1 MHRVTPQFMGFPVQI
16 QTPFKKT
23 RPRGRV
29 FLIFLLTARKKNG
42 MIYIVD
48 TKRQVQRRRAGI
60 RNSEEGERTM
70 KSTKSAKLRTASR
83 LVGYIG
89 IGACL
94 LASCLYLLLHE
105 VANEKLE
112 KMLGKFDV
120 KSLIYVGIAAAVFL
134 VVAIILRAAS
144 SSARR
149 AEHYAEEAEAARK
162 AQEAAQAEAAEKA
175 QAEQE
180 ALDAAEAEKA
190 AAEAEDAR
198 KAEEK
203 AAAME
208 GGKTFVAY
216 IGRNIPEKQ
225 REMMV
230 KVGEFT
236 RKNAKV
242 IIAVAATV
250 AITSAMA
257 KRKAEKETTR
267 RRQNFFRSLGC

>member
-1 MHRVTPQFMGFPVQI
+1 
-16 QTPFKKT
+16 
-23 RPRGRV
+23 
-29 FLIFLLTARKKNG
+29 
-42 MIYIVD
+42 
-48 TKRQVQRRRAGI
+48 
-60 RNSEEGERTM
+60 M

-94 LASCLYLLLHE
+94 LVSCLYLLLHE
-105 VANEKLE
+105 IANDTLE
-112 KMLGKFDV
+112 EMLGTFDL

-144 SSARR
+144 ASALRNER
-149 AEHYAEEAEAARK
+149 YAEEVARREKEAADIEAAAKLKALQDAADAEA
-162 AQEAAQAEAAEKA
+162 
-175 QAEQE
+175 
-180 ALDAAEAEKA
+180 AEKA
-190 AAEAEDAR
+190 AAEAEEAR

-203 AAAME
+203 EKAME

-216 IGRNIPEKQ
+216 IGRNIPDKQ
-225 REMMV
+225 REAMV

-236 RKNAKV
+236 KKNAKV
-242 IIAVAATV
+242 IVAVAATV
-250 AITSAMA
+250 AITTAIS